1 MKVTMMKKIVISSC
15 AAVLMCIALPATS
28 ADTASDA
35 AQVKLQATSIP
46 NLLTVSAAAAG
57 YKAKDLEIKTTAH
70 QITLTV
76 VNSQL
81 NTKLTADR
89 EAEATKMVTAIENA
103 MIDKPEFSKI
113 SVIQVDYIER
123 KGKNSKAI
131 QRIDFLQTPART
143 FILHKT

>member
-1 MKVTMMKKIVISSC
+1 MMKKIVISSC

>member
-1 MKVTMMKKIVISSC
+1 MKVTMMKKFVISSC
-15 AAVLMCIALPATS
+15 VAVLMCAAMPVLS

-35 AQVKLQATSIP
+35 AQVKLQTSSIP

-57 YKAKDLEIKTTAH
+57 YKAKDLEIKTTTH

-89 EAEATKMVTAIENA
+89 EAEATKMVTALENA
-103 MIDKPEFSKI
+103 MIDKPEFSKV
-113 SVIQVDYIER
+113 SVIHVDYIER